1 MQLSD
6 RDLSQLDEEE
16 LLNLPEEVLR
26 HLSVKLLNDLK
37 EARERLK
44 QNSRNS
50 SRPPSSEAPWEKE
63 AVQQDAGNESETH
76 QDTADA
82 DETPPSPA
90 KESDEDAS
98 QDDPRTPNE
107 RRKPGKQPGAKGF
120 GRQQVLTITDY
131 QDHLPDWCEDCHHP
145 LNPESK
151 KAYTAF
157 ETVDLLWADVEHPGL
172 RLTNTKHTYYEIA
185 CPCGCVTRQAPSR
198 CASREAWSDITC
210 SQWRLVGPGL
220 AALIVCLAYRMRL
233 SRERIQEFLHDW
245 LGLQL
250 SVGTLNNTLHES
262 GAAAQPIEAELIQ
275 EVVASQRL
283 HVDETSWMELT
294 TLLWLWVFSTDT
306 VTAYWIAYRTSELIE
321 NLLGQAYVGWLM
333 SDGYQVYRKYPN
345 RIRCWA
351 HLLRKAQGLEES
363 LNHEARR
370 FGKQTLEF
378 MGLLMSAVRQARE
391 HPPDTPL
398 TQTYQ
403 SQLTA
408 YRQRCEHMKNASHP
422 KTAALATEML
432 KDWEAIFRIV
442 EFPYLPLTNNEAER
456 ALRHWVILRRI
467 SHGTRTE
474 TGSCVFAIL
483 ISVIETC
490 RKRQQSPWLF
500 LATVIHNRRSG
511 LAVPKL
517 PVVKGSE

>member
-50 SRPPSSEAPWEKE
+50 SRPPSSEAPWEKDT
-63 AVQQDAGNESETH
+63 VQQDAGNESEESRET
-76 QDTADA
+76 TSS
-82 DETPPSPA
+82 DETPIPT
-90 KESDEDAS
+90 KNSDEDAS
-98 QDDPRTPNE
+98 QDDPHTPNE
-107 RRKPGKQPGAKGF
+107 QRRPGKQPGAKGF
-120 GRQQVLTITDY
+120 GRQQVLAITDY
-131 QDHLPDWCEDCHHP
+131 QDHLPGCCIDCHHP

-157 ETVDLLWADVEHPGL
+157 ETVDLLWADTAHPGL

-185 CPCGCVTRQAPSR
+185 CPCGCVTRQEPSR
-198 CASREAWSDITC
+198 CASRDTLSDITC

-262 GAAAQPIEAELIQ
+262 GAAAKPIEAELIQ

-294 TLLWLWVFSTDT
+294 TLLWLWVFSTET

-363 LNHEARR
+363 LNQEARR
-370 FGKQTLEF
+370 FGKT
-378 MGLLMSAVRQARE
+378 
-391 HPPDTPL
+391 HPGAHGPAHDRHSSSP
-398 TQTYQ
+398 
-403 SQLTA
+403 
-408 YRQRCEHMKNASHP
+408 RASP
-422 KTAALATEML
+422 
-432 KDWEAIFRIV
+432 
-442 EFPYLPLTNNEAER
+442 
-456 ALRHWVILRRI
+456 
-467 SHGTRTE
+467 
-474 TGSCVFAIL
+474 
-483 ISVIETC
+483 
-490 RKRQQSPWLF
+490 
-500 LATVIHNRRSG
+500 
-511 LAVPKL
+511 
-517 PVVKGSE
+517 